1 MGTYTTRIM
10 NTIEYIGLTDINAY
24 LAPEHPFAEQNGY
37 MLEDLTGNSVY
48 NGLYEPLHFLNLLH
62 GKFALLR
69 ANRIDCSAVLEH
81 LRALELGF
89 EQRRYLYRGLILL
102 AGECIRTAPENSGR
116 GMLDCKSAVETEL
129 RKVCDARYEPEKHRV
144 EMERKYSFE
153 GKEKK
158 LKHYDPIRDLD
169 AYMDSPLNMDI
180 LWLLTE
186 DWGWES
192 TFDPLTFYKL
202 LYKQFEIACDNR
214 DRPIALRSHLLGLG
228 LDKDQLYFFLHFML
242 VLIGEHPDSKKNGRE
257 ATQLLLCGG
266 MLEREYQK
274 LVDLRQIADK
284 PLLHGDEEEI
294 EREKAKKGAKE
305 NEDSPVL
312 GGDGVSARFALSPKF
327 SKTDLIRLLSA
338 IHNLRLIHTKDGMLP
353 TKEEFIHSFAQ
364 FLGTDLG
371 DHSSI
376 FSRSVNTTSREA
388 NMKVFRELSESM
400 EALIDTELQAPQK
413 KF

>member
-1 MGTYTTRIM
+1 M
-10 NTIEYIGLTDINAY
+10 NTIDYVGLTDIAAY
-24 LAPEHPFAEQNGY
+24 TALEHPFAAVNGEI
-37 MLEDLTGNSVY
+37 LNELTGNSVY
-48 NGLYEPLHFLNLLH
+48 NGLYEPLSFLNLLH

-69 ANRIDCSAVLEH
+69 ANKTDSSAVIEH

-116 GMLDCKSAVETEL
+116 WMLDCKSAVETEL

-144 EMERKYSFE
+144 EMERKYHFE

-158 LKHYDPIRDLD
+158 LKHYDPIKDLD
-169 AYMDSPLNMDI
+169 AYMDSTLNMDI
-180 LWLLTE
+180 LWMLTE

-192 TFDPLTFYKL
+192 TFEPLAFFRL

-214 DRPIALRSHLLGLG
+214 DRPIALRLHLLGLG

-242 VLIGEHPDSKKNGRE
+242 VLIGKHPDGKKNGRE

-274 LVDLRQIADK
+274 LMDLRQIADE

-294 EREKAKKGAKE
+294 EREKAKKGEKE

-312 GGDGVSARFALSPKF
+312 GGDGVGARFALSPKF
-327 SKTDLIRLLSA
+327 AKTDLIRLLSA
-338 IHNLRLIHTKDGMLP
+338 LHHMRLIHTKDGMLP
-353 TKEEFIHSFAQ
+353 TKEEFMRSFAE
-364 FLGTDLG
+364 FLSTDLG

-388 NMKVFRELSESM
+388 NMKVFKELSESM
-400 EALIDTELQAPQK
+400 EALIDRELKAPK
-413 KF
+413 K